1 MPGVVEW
8 RYFLKLCMIMACRLC
23 HERVI
28 SVERS
33 WRHDAWTLIP
43 FLLGIDVRHEC
54 RGRGAP
60 S

>member
-1 MPGVVEW
+1 M
-8 RYFLKLCMIMACRLC
+8 KLCMSMACRLC

-43 FLLGIDVRHEC
+43 FLLGIDVRHDC
-54 RGRGAP
+54 RGRGAL